1 MTLGLI
7 PLYAVLGVYR
17 TLLSSFRDNH
27 LCRLLP
33 TVIVNILKLFALY
46 IFNSIYRYR
55 MNEIFATLR
64 DKFPFLSL
72 IRKGDLEYV
81 GIVQNEDVNVIS
93 FYDYGRLMMPQDKM
107 KFLKCG
113 ETWWHESNRKLP
125 INIFLK
131 GDFRY
136 FRTTLVTLNSKDVEI
151 VHGPT
156 VRLSDISKKRVK
168 RRTIQLVRRP
178 V

>member
-1 MTLGLI
+1 
-7 PLYAVLGVYR
+7 
-17 TLLSSFRDNH
+17 
-27 LCRLLP
+27 
-33 TVIVNILKLFALY
+33 
-46 IFNSIYRYR
+46 
-55 MNEIFATLR
+55 MNELFKTLR

-81 GIVQNEDVNVIS
+81 GIVQNQDPNVIS
-93 FYDYGRLMMPQDKM
+93 FYDYGRIMQPQDKM
-107 KFLKCG
+107 RYLKCG
-113 ETWWHESNRKLP
+113 EIWWYESNRKLT
-125 INIFLK
+125 INIFLT

-151 VHGPT
+151 VEGPT
-156 VRLSDISKKRVK
+156 VKLSEISKKRVK

>member
-1 MTLGLI
+1 M
-7 PLYAVLGVYR
+7 
-17 TLLSSFRDNH
+17 
-27 LCRLLP
+27 
-33 TVIVNILKLFALY
+33 KE
-46 IFNSIYRYR
+46 IFN
-55 MNEIFATLR
+55 TLK

-72 IRKGDLEYV
+72 IRKGDMEFV
-81 GIVQNEDVNVIS
+81 GIVQNEDINVIS
-93 FYDYGRLMMPQDKM
+93 FYDYGRLMMPEDKM
-107 KFLKCG
+107 KFLKAG

-136 FRTTLVTLNSKDVEI
+136 FRSTLVTLNAKDVEI

-156 VRLSDISKKRVK
+156 VKLSEISKKRAK

>member
-1 MTLGLI
+1 
-7 PLYAVLGVYR
+7 
-17 TLLSSFRDNH
+17 
-27 LCRLLP
+27 
-33 TVIVNILKLFALY
+33 
-46 IFNSIYRYR
+46 
-55 MNEIFATLR
+55 MNEIFNTLK

-72 IRKGDLEYV
+72 IRKGDLEFV
-81 GIVQNEDVNVIS
+81 GIVQNEDAHVIS
-93 FYDYGRLMMPQDKM
+93 FYDYGRLMLPADKM

-113 ETWWHESNRKLP
+113 DIWWTESNRKLP

-136 FRTTLVTLNSKDVEI
+136 FRSTLITLNSKDVEI

-156 VRLSDISKKRVK
+156 VKLSEISKKRVK

-178 V
+178 I

>member
-1 MTLGLI
+1 M
-7 PLYAVLGVYR
+7 
-17 TLLSSFRDNH
+17 SE
-27 LCRLLP
+27 
-33 TVIVNILKLFALY
+33 
-46 IFNSIYRYR
+46 IFN
-55 MNEIFATLR
+55 TLR

-81 GIVQNEDVNVIS
+81 GIVQNQDINVIS
-93 FYDYGRLMMPQDKM
+93 FYDYGRLMMPKDKM

-113 ETWWHESNRKLP
+113 EIWWYESNRKLP

-136 FRTTLVTLNSKDVEI
+136 FRTTLVTLNSKDIQIVE
-151 VHGPT
+151 GPT
-156 VRLSDISKKRVK
+156 VKLSEISKKRIK

-178 V
+178 I

>member
-1 MTLGLI
+1 M
-7 PLYAVLGVYR
+7 
-17 TLLSSFRDNH
+17 
-27 LCRLLP
+27 
-33 TVIVNILKLFALY
+33 
-46 IFNSIYRYR
+46 
-55 MNEIFATLR
+55 MNEIFKTLR

-72 IRKGDLEYV
+72 IKKGDMEFV
-81 GIVQNEDVNVIS
+81 GIVQNQDNNVIS
-93 FYDYGRLMMPQDKM
+93 FYDYGRLMQPQDKM
-107 KFLKCG
+107 RYLKCG
-113 ETWWHESNRKLP
+113 EIWWYESIRKLP

-151 VHGPT
+151 VEGPT

-178 V
+178 T

>member
-1 MTLGLI
+1 
-7 PLYAVLGVYR
+7 
-17 TLLSSFRDNH
+17 
-27 LCRLLP
+27 
-33 TVIVNILKLFALY
+33 
-46 IFNSIYRYR
+46 
-55 MNEIFATLR
+55 MNEIFNTLR

-72 IRKGDLEYV
+72 IRKGEMEFV

-93 FYDYGRLMMPQDKM
+93 FYDYGRIMTPQDKM
-107 KFLKCG
+107 QFLTSG

-125 INIFLK
+125 VNIFLK

-136 FRTTLVTLNSKDVEI
+136 FRSTLVTLNSKDVEI

-156 VRLSDISKKRVK
+156 VKLSDISKKRVK

-178 V
+178 I

>member
-1 MTLGLI
+1 
-7 PLYAVLGVYR
+7 
-17 TLLSSFRDNH
+17 
-27 LCRLLP
+27 
-33 TVIVNILKLFALY
+33 
-46 IFNSIYRYR
+46 
-55 MNEIFATLR
+55 MNEIFNTLK

-72 IRKGDLEYV
+72 IQKGDLEFV
-81 GIVQNEDVNVIS
+81 GIVQNEDANVIS
-93 FYDYGRLMMPQDKM
+93 FYDYNRLMSPQDKM
-107 KFLKCG
+107 RFLNCG
-113 ETWWHESNRKLP
+113 DTWWNESNRKMP

-136 FRTTLVTLNSKDVEI
+136 FRTTLVTLNAKDIEI

>member
-1 MTLGLI
+1 
-7 PLYAVLGVYR
+7 
-17 TLLSSFRDNH
+17 
-27 LCRLLP
+27 
-33 TVIVNILKLFALY
+33 
-46 IFNSIYRYR
+46 
-55 MNEIFATLR
+55 MNEIFNTLK

-72 IRKGDLEYV
+72 IQKGDLEFV

-93 FYDYGRLMMPQDKM
+93 FYDYGRIYSPQDKM
-107 KFLKCG
+107 KFLKSG

-136 FRTTLVTLNSKDVEI
+136 FRTTLVTLNAKDIEI

-178 V
+178 I

>member
-1 MTLGLI
+1 
-7 PLYAVLGVYR
+7 
-17 TLLSSFRDNH
+17 
-27 LCRLLP
+27 
-33 TVIVNILKLFALY
+33 
-46 IFNSIYRYR
+46 
-55 MNEIFATLR
+55 MNEIFNTLKY
-64 DKFPFLSL
+64 KFPFLSL

-107 KFLKCG
+107 HFLKCG
-113 ETWWHESNRKLP
+113 EIWWHESNRKLP

-136 FRTTLVTLNSKDVEI
+136 FRTTLITLNFKDVEI

-156 VRLSDISKKRVK
+156 VKLSEISKKRVK